1 MALPKKGTRTIRMDL
16 RGMLERERHPGVVV
30 STGFP
35 EQFYVVISIDAKH
48 GVACLERCPPPKTP
62 VK

>member
-16 RGMLERERHPGVVV
+16 RGMLERERQPGAVI

-35 EQFYVVISIDAKH
+35 EQFYVVITIDDKR
-48 GVACLERCPPPKTP
+48 GVACLQRCEPPKG
-62 VK
+62 KQ